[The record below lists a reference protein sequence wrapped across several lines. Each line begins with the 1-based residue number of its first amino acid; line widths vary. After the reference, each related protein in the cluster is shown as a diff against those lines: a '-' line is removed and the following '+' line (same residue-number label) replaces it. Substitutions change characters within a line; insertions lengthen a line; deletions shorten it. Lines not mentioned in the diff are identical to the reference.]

1 MTATLRVPLADVPE
15 RVPTRVEVDGHPVC
29 LVRTGDTVRA
39 VDDICTHAEVSLSEG
54 ELDGDT
60 VECWLHGSR
69 FDLDTGA
76 PTGPP
81 AVTPL
86 TVHHAGIE
94 NGTVTVRLAGPLQ
107 TDDQTD
113 ERNVS

>member
-1 MTATLRVPLADVPE
+1 VSATLRLPLADVPE

-29 LVRTGDTVRA
+29 LVRTGHTVRA
-39 VDDICTHAEVSLSEG
+39 VDDTCTHAEVSLSEG
-54 ELDGDT
+54 ELDGRT

-81 AVTPL
+81 AVIPL
-86 TVHHAGIE
+86 TVHHAE
-94 NGTVTVRLAGPLQ
+94 VEDATVVVRLSRSLH
-107 TDDQTD
+107 TDDRTD
-113 ERNVS
+113 ERNAS